1 MPGLTNEREKMLEA
15 MLFASGESVP
25 IEKLANALGCDI
37 ALTRSLLLHM
47 SEVYTR
53 DNSAIQLREVDDS
66 YKLCTNP
73 VYHQAIEKLVKN
85 KPRRALSQTQLE
97 TLAIIAFRQPVTKPV
112 IESIRGV
119 NCDHTVSKLVEY
131 GLVQEKGRL
140 DGPGRP
146 ILFGTTEEFLLFYG
160 LSSVE
165 DLKLYIKTEE
175 QEDYST

>member
-1 MPGLTNEREKMLEA
+1 MPGLMDEREKQLEA
-15 MLFASGESVP
+15 MLFAIGESVS
-25 IEKLANALGCDI
+25 ISKLAAALGCDI
-37 ALTRSLLLHM
+37 PLTRSLLLHM
-47 SEVYTR
+47 SEAYAR
-53 DNSAIQLREVDDS
+53 DNSAIQLREVDGS

-73 VYHQAIEKLVKN
+73 AYHHVIEKLVKS

-119 NCDHTVSKLVEY
+119 NCDHAVNKLIEY
-131 GLVQEKGRL
+131 GLVREEGRL

-160 LSSVE
+160 LSSVN
-165 DLKLYIKTEE
+165 DLKLYAKTDE
-175 QEDYST
+175 QADIP

>member
-25 IEKLANALGCDI
+25 IGKLADALGLDI
-37 ALTRSLLLHM
+37 PLTRNLLIHM
-47 SEVYTR
+47 SEVYSR

-73 VYHQAIEKLVKN
+73 VYHHAVEKLVKS

-119 NCDHTVSKLVEY
+119 NCDHAVNKLIEY
-131 GLVQEKGRL
+131 GLVREEGRL
-140 DGPGRP
+140 DSPGRP

-165 DLKLYIKTEE
+165 DLKLYQTGGLK
-175 QEDYST
+175 

>member
-25 IEKLANALGCDI
+25 IGKLADALGCDVP
-37 ALTRSLLLHM
+37 LTRSLLLHM
-47 SEVYTR
+47 SEVYAR

-73 VYHQAIEKLVKN
+73 VYHHAIEKLVKS

-97 TLAIIAFRQPVTKPV
+97 TLAIIAFKQPVTKPV

-119 NCDHTVSKLVEY
+119 NCDHAVNKLIEY
-131 GLVQEKGRL
+131 GLVREQGRL

-146 ILFGTTEEFLLFYG
+146 ILFGTTEEFLIFYG
-160 LSSVE
+160 LSSVN
-165 DLKLYIKTEE
+165 DLKLYAKAGE
-175 QEDYST
+175 

>member
-25 IEKLANALGCDI
+25 VAKLADALGLDI
-37 ALTRSLLLHM
+37 PQTRGLLLHM
-47 SEVYTR
+47 SEVYAR
-53 DNSAIQLREVDDS
+53 DNSALQIREVNDS

-73 VYHQAIEKLVKN
+73 EYHHAVERLLKH
-85 KPRRALSQTQLE
+85 KPRRTLSQAQLE
-97 TLAIIAFRQPVTKPV
+97 TLAIIAFKQPVTKPV

-119 NCDHTVSKLVEY
+119 NCDHAVNKLIEY
-131 GLVQEKGRL
+131 GLVSETGRL

-160 LSSVE
+160 LSSVN
-165 DLKLYIKTEE
+165 DLKLFTKTPMP
-175 QEDYST
+175 